1 MPSSRRTALKKIA
14 AGTAVLGS
22 ASLLPQS
29 ISASPDLQLEG
40 NLQHSVARW
49 PFNDL
54 SLEELCAG
62 AKNLGYSSIEILH
75 PDDFDIVIDHDLSC
89 AMVHT
94 PWGGTSEGF
103 NRTENHK
110 ELIPA
115 YRERIPKVAEA
126 GFPNIVAFSGNRG
139 DLSDEE
145 GLANCAEGIKEIID
159 VAEEH
164 DVTICIE
171 TLNSKVDHSG
181 YQFDNMAFG
190 AELVQRVGSDNFKIL
205 YDIYHAQI
213 NEGDVIRTIRD
224 HSDIIGHYHTAGVP
238 GRNEINETQ
247 ELNYRA
253 IMEAIVDTGFD
264 GWVGQEFISTRDEPL
279 ESLREAIEICDV

>member
-14 AGTAVLGS
+14 AGTAALGS
-22 ASLLPQS
+22 TSFLPD
-29 ISASPDLQLEG
+29 ATFARTPPQLEG
-40 NLQHSVARW
+40 NIQHSVARW
-49 PFNDL
+49 PFGDL
-54 SLEELCAG
+54 SLDELCVG
-62 AKNLGYSSIEILH
+62 VRNLGYSSVEILH
-75 PDDFDIVIDHDLSC
+75 PDDFDVLREHDLSC

-115 YRERIPKVAEA
+115 YRERIPKVGEA
-126 GFPNIVAFSGNRG
+126 GFPNLVAFSGRGG

-145 GLANCAEGIKEIID
+145 GIANCAAGIKEIAD

-164 DVTICIE
+164 DVTICME
-171 TLNSKVDHSG
+171 TLNSKVDHTG
-181 YQFDNMAFG
+181 YQFDNIAFG

-224 HSDIIGHYHTAGVP
+224 YSDIIGHYHTAGVP

-264 GWVGQEFISTRDEPL
+264 GWVGQEFSPTREDLL